1 MSTQDGAAAA
11 GRRDAAGAA
20 PGYVERLWP
29 AWWLYLVVT
38 GLGIGFGLVVAPFG
52 ATVSVVVAVVMTLV
66 LAALLLATATA
77 VGVRGDRFVAGR
89 ANIPVTFLGG
99 AEALDATGMRQAH
112 GPELDARAYLCLR
125 GWIGAGVRVAVTDPA
140 DPAPYWLVSTRH
152 PDRVVAALERARRA

>member
-11 GRRDAAGAA
+11 GRRGAAGAA

-29 AWWLYLVVT
+29 AWWLYLVVV

-89 ANIPVTFLGG
+89 ASIPVTFLGG

-125 GWIGAGVRVAVTDPA
+125 GWIGSGVRVAVTDPA

-152 PDRVVAALERARRA
+152 PDHVVAALERARQA